1 MCPDPRPTVLFRL
14 LFPNLPAATKVT
26 EKMMDERLKDF
37 VDKPEVVGNEI
48 LTLRMSKENGQ
59 CMYWMERTDNT
70 LVNVGGYWSSQ
81 GRVEQ

>member
-14 LFPNLPAATKVT
+14 LFPNLPATTKVT

-59 CMYWMERTDNT
+59 CMYWMERTDR
-70 LVNVGGYWSSQ
+70 Q
-81 GRVEQ
+81 